1 MLNINQFI
9 KIEKFKETVF
19 TEINIRKDGKE
30 IISHRDG
37 NVVLKKCNS
46 SLKIFFIQE
55 VSRKSVIQ
63 TITLMMEWE
72 VLFLEEIET
81 GTNEEWNKTKIKM
94 KMKIIR
100 IIEIM
105 MRMKNKN
112 KIKKKRND

>member
-1 MLNINQFI
+1 MMLNINWFI

-46 SLKIFFIQE
+46 SLKIFFIQG

-81 GTNEEWNKTKIKM
+81 GINEEWSKTNM

-105 MRMKNKN
+105 MKNKN

>member
-1 MLNINQFI
+1 MMLNINWFI

-46 SLKIFFIQE
+46 SLKIFFIQG

-81 GTNEEWNKTKIKM
+81 GIKEEWSKTKM

-105 MRMKNKN
+105 MKNKN
-112 KIKKKRND
+112 KIKKKRNE

>member
-1 MLNINQFI
+1 MMLNINWFI

-30 IISHRDG
+30 IISHKDG

-46 SLKIFFIQE
+46 SLKIFFIQG

-81 GTNEEWNKTKIKM
+81 GINEEWSKTKM

-105 MRMKNKN
+105 MKNKNKN